1 MHARTQMRTHMHADA
16 HARTQMRT
24 HAHACVRLHARA
36 HTRTLQVMGALQ
48 TIEANGG
55 PAALLAIKA
64 KVPTYNTIN
73 LL

>member
-1 MHARTQMRTHMHADA
+1 
-16 HARTQMRT
+16 MRT
-24 HAHACVRLHARA
+24 HAHARAHMHARA